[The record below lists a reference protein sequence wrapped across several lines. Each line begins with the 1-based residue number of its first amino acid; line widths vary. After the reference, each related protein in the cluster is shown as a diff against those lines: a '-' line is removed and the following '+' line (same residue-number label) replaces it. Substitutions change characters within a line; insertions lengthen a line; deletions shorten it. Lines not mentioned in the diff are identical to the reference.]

1 MEYKRHLLSGVNM
14 SDRIILIRIQG
25 LGSLLAQEQM
35 VFTSRGTLPYLNA
48 NGATLAGVVSNLGD
62 QFSSEIGFFES
73 MGSDP
78 TTSFSVIST
87 AETREALLGRRK
99 VPVLDSNGAPVVTS
113 TYIPPLITSVTIGVS
128 DTSGLFVGARIRIGT
143 IAWEVTNVVDG
154 YTIQADRIWGSP
166 RTPIPM
172 ILAGQEAVGMVLYD
186 LLLSTGSAEG
196 LPVVVS
202 TAEVTATSRSEEQV
216 IFRGQVTK
224 VGVDTSRGA
233 ANQITVQCGSLM
245 GYLRNAPFR
254 PPISTDTTLSAS
266 LASFDPLNVSGTQN
280 IRGLDATV
288 NTGVYGVPTWA
299 TEGEPV
305 DPDDQYKTSMRAWQ
319 VRDGGRGCVI
329 PYSTNYFSLGIQ
341 VEGQTATLPYA
352 TGGLGWLMV
361 FDSSYYTPNGGS
373 PLTDSMVDFAIP
385 YNNRAWWQSY
395 NVTAQSESAFV
406 CKSGTP
412 DYIMLLDLL
421 FGGVDDYIG
430 TYGWRSA
437 TEAAWLPYEAGVEV
451 ATDLVDLASL
461 EALLQ
466 GREDVFPNQNDGTP
480 EDPRFRVLPYD
491 AGSAKTVGDVLGL
504 ILKRLGGFVVYDRG
518 KLRFGSWAVNNP
530 TPTVVDDDALAE
542 PAISLDFDRTAC
554 LQSVEVELGVYRFR
568 NDSGSDARGTIKRAV
583 SNLDL
588 GAANIGKTTQMG
600 CFTSWNEGATVINNF
615 ILGSSWFAN
624 ANQAIVR
631 YSQPAARV
639 VVTYRDAEAD
649 LVVGE
654 TVAFSTAYL
663 PSATG
668 EMGVSQAVGIVIKA
682 NRSWKTPLTEY
693 TFLLFGYTQATA
705 GAVPLIAASARCV
718 GGVVGGNSIP
728 VEAVWFTRG
737 PSATGGAPASDVAA
751 FEQTALLAGNP
762 YVAVVLLDANGTD
775 VGGIIDLA
783 TPDVANSRLTFP
795 GAPFLGTTILAG
807 YVITLPEASG
817 IGVQGWD
824 AYQANAAGE
833 VLSDPDLSSPWVQ

>member
-1 MEYKRHLLSGVNM
+1 M

-25 LGSLLAQEQM
+25 LGSLLTNAQL
-35 VFTSRGTLPYLNA
+35 VFTSRGTLPYLDPA
-48 NGATLAGVVSNLGD
+48 ATLPGVVSNLGD

-99 VPVLDSNGAPVVTS
+99 VPVLDENSAPVVTT
-113 TYIPPLITSVTIGVS
+113 TYVPPLVRGVTIGVS
-128 DTSGLFVGARIRIGT
+128 STASMFVGQRIRIGF
-143 IAWEVTNVVDG
+143 IAWEVTKVVDG
-154 YTIQADRIWGSP
+154 TTIEADRIWGSP

-172 ILAGQEAVGMVLYD
+172 ILAGEEAVGMVVYD
-186 LLLSTGSAEG
+186 LLLSTGSVEG

-202 TAEVTATSRSEEQV
+202 TAEVTVTSRSEEEV

-224 VGVDTSRGA
+224 VGVETSRGA

-254 PPISTDTTLSAS
+254 PPIGSETILSAT
-266 LASFDPLNVSGTQN
+266 LDSFDPLILGVEAGIGSLQTK
-280 IRGLDATV
+280 T

-299 TEGEPV
+299 SEGEPV
-305 DPDDQYKTSMRAWQ
+305 DPDDVYKTSMRAWQ

-341 VEGQTATLPYA
+341 VEGQIATLPYA

-373 PLTDSMVDFAIP
+373 PLTDSMVNFAIP
-385 YNNRAWWQSY
+385 YNDRSRSQVY
-395 NVTAQSESAFV
+395 NVTAPSESAFV
-406 CKSGTP
+406 CKTSTP
-412 DYIMLLDLL
+412 SYIMLLDLL
-421 FGGVDDYIG
+421 FGTVDDYLG
-430 TYGWRSA
+430 TYGWRAA

-451 ATDLVDLASL
+451 PADLVDLASL

-466 GREDVFPNQNDGTP
+466 GRDDVFPNQNDGTP
-480 EDPRFRVLPYD
+480 EDPSFRVLPYD

-504 ILKRLGGFVVYDRG
+504 ILKRLGGFMVYDRG

-530 TPTVVDDDALAE
+530 TPTVVDDEALAE

-554 LQSVEVELGVYRFR
+554 LQTVEVEIGVYRFR
-568 NDSGSDARGTIKRAV
+568 NDSGSDARGTIKRPV

-588 GAANIGKTTQMG
+588 GAAGLGKTTQMG
-600 CFTSWNEGATVINNF
+600 CFTSWNEGGTVVNNF

-631 YSQPAARV
+631 YSQPAAKV
-639 VVTYRDAEAD
+639 VVTYRDAVAD

-668 EMGVSQAVGIVIKA
+668 EMGVSQAVGIVLKA
-682 NRSWKTPLTEY
+682 GRSWKTPTTEY

-705 GAVPLIAASARCV
+705 GAVPLIGASARCV
-718 GGVVGGNSIP
+718 GGTVGDSIP
-728 VEAVWFTRG
+728 VEPVWFTRG
-737 PSATGGAPASDVAA
+737 TSATGGAPTSDVEA
-751 FEQTALLAGNP
+751 FHQTALLAGTP
-762 YVAVVLLDANGTD
+762 YLAVVLLDNNGTE
-775 VGGIIDLA
+775 VGGGADLA
-783 TPDVANSRLTFP
+783 EPDVATSKLRFLGP
-795 GAPFLGTTILAG
+795 PFLGTTILPG
-807 YVITLPEASG
+807 YVITLATFP
-817 IGVQGWD
+817 QGWD
-824 AYQANAAGE
+824 ALQAASDGTVRGDAA
-833 VLSDPDLSSPWVQ
+833 LASPWVT

>member
-1 MEYKRHLLSGVNM
+1 M

-25 LGSLLAQEQM
+25 LGSLLSNDQM
-35 VFTSRGTLPYLNA
+35 VFTSRGTLPYLPA
-48 NGATLAGVVSNLGD
+48 FATLEGVVSNLGD

-113 TYIPPLITSVTIGVS
+113 TYVPPLVSGVTIGVS
-128 DTSGLFVGARIRIGT
+128 DTSSLFVGARIRIGT
-143 IAWEVTNVVDG
+143 IAWEVTNVVDAT
-154 YTIQADRIWGSP
+154 TIRATRIWGSP

-172 ILAGQEAVGMVLYD
+172 ILAGEEAVGMVVYD
-186 LLLSTGSAEG
+186 LLLSTGSVEG

-202 TAEVTATSRSEEQV
+202 TAEVTATSRSEEEV

-224 VGVDTSRGA
+224 VGVETSRGA

-254 PPISTDTTLSAS
+254 PPIGSDTTIGGSPEA
-266 LASFDPLNVSGTQN
+266 FDPLILGNAAGIGGLRTQ
-280 IRGLDATV
+280 T

-299 TEGEPV
+299 TEGAPV
-305 DPDDQYKTSMRAWQ
+305 DPDDAYKTSMRAWQ
-319 VRDGGRGCVI
+319 VRDGGRGLVI
-329 PYSTNYFSLGIQ
+329 PHNSGYYFFPPV
-341 VEGQTATLPYA
+341 VEGQTATMNFS

-361 FDSSYYTPNGGS
+361 FDSSYYTPNGGN
-373 PLTDSMVDFAIP
+373 PITMSMINYVEGYSERTPGGALF
-385 YNNRAWWQSY
+385 
-395 NVTAQSESAFV
+395 NVTAQSEGAFV
-406 CKSGTP
+406 CKTSTP
-412 DYIMLLDLL
+412 DYIMVLDLL
-421 FGGVDDYIG
+421 FGTVDDYLG
-430 TYGWRSA
+430 TYGWRAA

-451 ATDLVDLASL
+451 PTDLVDLASL

-466 GREDVFPNQNDGTP
+466 GRNDVFPNQNDGTP
-480 EDPRFRVLPYD
+480 EDPLFRVLPYD
-491 AGSAKTVGDVLGL
+491 AGNAKTVGDVLTL
-504 ILKRLGGFVVYDRG
+504 ILKRLGGFMVYDRG

-530 TPTVVDDDALAE
+530 IPTVVDDDALAE

-554 LQSVEVELGVYRFR
+554 LQTVEVELGVYRWR

-588 GAANIGKTTQMG
+588 GAAGLGKTTQMG

-639 VVTYRDAEAD
+639 VVTYRDAVAD

-705 GAVPLIAASARCV
+705 GAVPLISVAARCV
-718 GGVVGGNSIP
+718 GGVVGGNAVP

-737 PSATGGAPASDVAA
+737 TSATGGAPTSDVAA
-751 FEQTALLAGNP
+751 FQQVATLAGTPNL
-762 YVAVVLLDANGTD
+762 AVVLLDANGTE
-775 VGGIIDLA
+775 VGGGADLA
-783 TPDVANSRLTFP
+783 EPDVATSRLRFA
-795 GAPFLGTTILAG
+795 GAPFLGTTILPG
-807 YVITLPEASG
+807 YVITLAAAPSF
-817 IGVQGWD
+817 GVQGWD
-824 AYQANAAGE
+824 AYQADAAGE
-833 VLSDPDLSSPWVQ
+833 VLGDPDLSSPWVQ

>member
-1 MEYKRHLLSGVNM
+1 M

-25 LGSLLAQEQM
+25 LGSLLSNDQM
-35 VFTSRGTLPYLNA
+35 VFTSRGTLPYLPA
-48 NGATLAGVVSNLGD
+48 FATLPGVVSNLGD

-113 TYIPPLITSVTIGVS
+113 TYVPPLVSGVTIGVS
-128 DTSGLFVGARIRIGT
+128 DTSSMFVGQRIRIGT
-143 IAWEVTNVVDG
+143 IAWEVNSVLDG
-154 YTIQADRIWGSP
+154 TTIEATRIWGSP

-172 ILAGQEAVGMVLYD
+172 ILAGEEAVGMVVYD
-186 LLLSTGSAEG
+186 LLLSTGSVEG

-202 TAEVTATSRSEEQV
+202 TAEVTATSRSEEEV

-224 VGVDTSRGA
+224 VGVETSRGA

-254 PPISTDTTLSAS
+254 PPIGSDTILSAT
-266 LASFDPLNVSGTQN
+266 LDSFDPLILGVEAGIGSLQTK
-280 IRGLDATV
+280 T

-299 TEGEPV
+299 YPGGAE
-305 DPDDQYKTSMRAWQ
+305 DPADASKTSMRAWQ

-329 PYSTNYFSLGIQ
+329 PYNTNTFAIPIQ
-341 VEGQTATLPYA
+341 VEGQTAKLTFS

-361 FDSSYYTPNGGS
+361 FDSSFYTPNGGS
-373 PLTDSMVDFAIP
+373 PLTDSMVNYAIP
-385 YNNRAWWQSY
+385 YNDRSRGQVY
-395 NVTAQSESAFV
+395 NVTAPSESAFV
-406 CKSGTP
+406 CQTSTP

-421 FGGVDDYIG
+421 FGTVDDYLG
-430 TYGWRSA
+430 TYGWRAA
-437 TEAAWLPYEAGVEV
+437 TEAAWLPYDAAVEV
-451 ATDLVDLASL
+451 PTDLVDLASL

-466 GREDVFPNQNDGTP
+466 GREDVFPNTLDGTEEQP
-480 EDPRFRVLPYD
+480 LLRVLPYD
-491 AGSAKTVGDVLGL
+491 AGNAKTVGDVLTL
-504 ILKRLGGFVVYDRG
+504 ILKRLGGFMVYDRG

-530 TPTVVDDDALAE
+530 IPTVVDDEALAE

-554 LQSVEVELGVYRFR
+554 LQTVEVELGVYRFR

-588 GAANIGKTTQMG
+588 GAAGLGKTTQMG
-600 CFTSWNEGATVINNF
+600 CFTAWNEGATVVNNF

-639 VVTYRDAEAD
+639 VVTYRDAVAD

-668 EMGVSQAVGIVIKA
+668 EMGVAQAVGIVIKA

-693 TFLLFGYTQATA
+693 TLLLFGYTQATA
-705 GAVPLIAASARCV
+705 NAVPLIAASARCM

-728 VEAVWFTRG
+728 VYPTWFTRG
-737 PSATGGAPASDVAA
+737 TSATGGAPTSDVAA
-751 FEQTALLAGNP
+751 FEQVATLAGTP
-762 YVAVVLLDANGTD
+762 YVAVVLLDANGTE
-775 VGGIIDLA
+775 VGGAIDLA
-783 TPDVANSRLTFP
+783 TPDVTASSLNFA
-795 GAPFLGTTILAG
+795 GAPFLGTTILPD
-807 YVITLPEASG
+807 YVITIAPASG

-824 AYQANAAGE
+824 AYQADAAGE
-833 VLSDPDLSSPWVQ
+833 VQGKPIYSSPWVQ

>member
-1 MEYKRHLLSGVNM
+1 M

-25 LGSLLAQEQM
+25 LGSLLTGSQM

-48 NGATLAGVVSNLGD
+48 IATLPGVVSNLGD

-99 VPVLDSNGAPVVTS
+99 VPVLDSNGAPVVTTS
-113 TYIPPLITSVTIGVS
+113 YIPPLITSVQFGVS
-128 DTSGLFVGARIRIGT
+128 DTSSLFVGARIRIGT
-143 IAWEVTNVVDG
+143 IAWEVTNVVNG
-154 YTIQADRIWGSP
+154 TTIRARRIYGSP

-186 LLLSTGSAEG
+186 LLLSTGSVEG

-202 TAEVTATSRSEEQV
+202 TAEVTATSRSEEDV

-224 VGVDTSRGA
+224 VGVETSRGA

-254 PPISTDTTLSAS
+254 PPIGNDTILSAT
-266 LASFDPLNVSGTQN
+266 LDSFDPLILGRAAG
-280 IRGLDATV
+280 IGLLQTKI

-299 TEGEPV
+299 YPGAAV
-305 DPDDQYKTSMRAWQ
+305 DPDDASKTSMRAWQ

-329 PYSTNYFSLGIQ
+329 PYNTNPYALPIQ
-341 VEGQTATLPYA
+341 VEGQTAKLA
-352 TGGLGWLMV
+352 FSTGGLGWLMV
-361 FDSSYYTPNGGS
+361 FDSSFYTPNGGS
-373 PLTDSMVDFAIP
+373 PLTDSMVNFAVP
-385 YNNRAWWQSY
+385 YNDRSRDQTY
-395 NVTAQSESAFV
+395 NVTAPSESAFV
-406 CKSGTP
+406 CQTNTS
-412 DYIMLLDLL
+412 DYIMFLDLL
-421 FGGVDDYIG
+421 FGSVDDYLG

-451 ATDLVDLASL
+451 PSDLVDLASL

-466 GREDVFPNQNDGTP
+466 GRHDVFPNTSDGTEGEP
-480 EDPRFRVLPYD
+480 LLRVLPYD
-491 AGSAKTVGDVLGL
+491 AGSAKTVGDVLTL
-504 ILKRLGGFVVYDRG
+504 ILKRLGGFMVYDRG

-554 LQSVEVELGVYRFR
+554 LQTVEVELGVYRFR

-588 GAANIGKTTQMG
+588 GAAGLGKTTQMG
-600 CFTSWNEGATVINNF
+600 CFTAWNEGATVINNF

-639 VVTYRDAEAD
+639 VVTYRDAVAD

-682 NRSWKTPLTEY
+682 NRSWKTPVTEY

-705 GAVPLIAASARCV
+705 TAVPLISVAARCTGGLV
-718 GGVVGGNSIP
+718 GANSIP

-737 PSATGGAPASDVAA
+737 SSATGGAPTSDVAA
-751 FEQTALLAGNP
+751 FQQVATLAGTPNL
-762 YVAVVLLDANGTD
+762 AVMLLDANGTE
-775 VGGIIDLA
+775 VGGGADLA
-783 TPDVANSRLTFP
+783 EPDVANSRLRFA
-795 GAPFLGTTILAG
+795 GAPFLGTTILPG
-807 YVITLPEASG
+807 YVITLAPAPSF
-817 IGVQGWD
+817 GVQGWD
-824 AYQANAAGE
+824 AYQADAAGE
-833 VLSDPDLSSPWVQ
+833 VLRDPALSSPWVQ

>member
-1 MEYKRHLLSGVNM
+1 M

-25 LGSLLAQEQM
+25 LGSLNTNDQM
-35 VFTSRGTLPYLNA
+35 VFTSRGTLPYLPA
-48 NGATLAGVVSNLGD
+48 FATLEGVVSNLGD

-99 VPVLDSNGAPVVTS
+99 VPVLDDNSAPVVTT
-113 TYIPPLITSVTIGVS
+113 TYVPPLVSGVTIGVS
-128 DTSGLFVGARIRIGT
+128 STASMFVGQRIRIGF
-143 IAWEVTNVVDG
+143 IAWEVTKVVDG
-154 YTIQADRIWGSP
+154 TTIEADRIWGSP

-172 ILAGQEAVGMVLYD
+172 ILAGEEAVGMVVYD
-186 LLLSTGSAEG
+186 LLLSTGSVEG

-202 TAEVTATSRSEEQV
+202 TAEVTVTSRSEEEV

-224 VGVDTSRGA
+224 VGVETSRGA

-254 PPISTDTTLSAS
+254 PPIGFDTALSAS
-266 LASFDPLNVSGTQN
+266 LESFDPLIVSGPQRIN
-280 IRGLDATV
+280 GLETTI
-288 NTGVYGVPTWA
+288 NTGVYGVPTW
-299 TEGEPV
+299 TSEGAPV
-305 DPDDQYKTSMRAWQ
+305 DPADRYKTSMRAWQ

-329 PYSTNYFSLGIQ
+329 PYSTRYYSLGIQ
-341 VEGQTATLPYA
+341 IEGQMAKMPFATD
-352 TGGLGWLMV
+352 GDGWLMV

-373 PLTDSMVDFAIP
+373 PLTLSMVNYAVP
-385 YNNRAWWQSY
+385 YNDRSWWQNY
-395 NVTAQSESAFV
+395 NVTAASENAFV
-406 CKSGTP
+406 CKTSTP

-421 FGGVDDYIG
+421 FGTVDDYLG
-430 TYGWRSA
+430 TYGWRAA
-437 TEAAWLPYEAGVEV
+437 TEAAWLPYDTRVEGTNDV
-451 ATDLVDLASL
+451 LDLASL

-466 GREDVFPNQNDGTP
+466 GRHDVFPNTNDGTLEAP
-480 EDPRFRVLPYD
+480 LFRVLPYD

-504 ILKRLGGFVVYDRG
+504 ILKRLGGFMVYDRG

-530 TPTVVDDDALAE
+530 TPTVVDDEALAE

-554 LQSVEVELGVYRFR
+554 LQTVEVEIGVYRFR
-568 NDSGSDARGTIKRAV
+568 NDSGSDARGTIKRPV

-588 GAANIGKTTQMG
+588 GAAGLGKTTQMG
-600 CFTSWNEGATVINNF
+600 CFTSWNEGGTVVNNF

-631 YSQPAARV
+631 YSQPAAKV
-639 VVTYRDAEAD
+639 VVTYRDAVAD

-668 EMGVSQAVGIVIKA
+668 EMGVSQAVGIVLKA
-682 NRSWKTPLTEY
+682 GRSWKTPTTEY

-705 GAVPLIAASARCV
+705 GAVPLIGASARCV
-718 GGVVGGNSIP
+718 GGTVGDSIP
-728 VEAVWFTRG
+728 VEPVWFTRG
-737 PSATGGAPASDVAA
+737 TSATGGAPTSDVEA
-751 FEQTALLAGNP
+751 FHQTALLAGTP
-762 YVAVVLLDANGTD
+762 YLAVVLLDNNGTE
-775 VGGIIDLA
+775 VGGGADLA
-783 TPDVANSRLTFP
+783 EPDVATSKLRFLGP
-795 GAPFLGTTILAG
+795 PFLGTTILPG
-807 YVITLPEASG
+807 YVITLATFP
-817 IGVQGWD
+817 QGWD
-824 AYQANAAGE
+824 ALQAASDGTVRGDAA
-833 VLSDPDLSSPWVQ
+833 LASPWVT

>member
-1 MEYKRHLLSGVNM
+1 M

-25 LGSLLAQEQM
+25 LGSLLTNAQL
-35 VFTSRGTLPYLNA
+35 VFTSRGTLPYLDPA
-48 NGATLAGVVSNLGD
+48 ATLPGVVSNLGD

-99 VPVLDSNGAPVVTS
+99 VPVLDENSAPVVTT
-113 TYIPPLITSVTIGVS
+113 TYVPPLVRGVTIGVS
-128 DTSGLFVGARIRIGT
+128 STASMFVGQRIRIGF
-143 IAWEVTNVVDG
+143 IAWEVTKVVDG
-154 YTIQADRIWGSP
+154 TTIEADRIWGSP

-172 ILAGQEAVGMVLYD
+172 ILAGQEAVGMVVYD
-186 LLLSTGSAEG
+186 LLLSTGSVEG

-202 TAEVTATSRSEEQV
+202 TAEVTVTSRSEEEV

-224 VGVDTSRGA
+224 VGVETSRGA

-254 PPISTDTTLSAS
+254 PPIGSETILSAT
-266 LASFDPLNVSGTQN
+266 LDSFDPLILGVEAGIGSLQTK
-280 IRGLDATV
+280 T

-299 TEGEPV
+299 SEGEPV
-305 DPDDQYKTSMRAWQ
+305 DPDDVYKTSMRAWQ

-341 VEGQTATLPYA
+341 VEGQIATLPYA

-373 PLTDSMVDFAIP
+373 PLTDSMVNFAIP
-385 YNNRAWWQSY
+385 YNDRSRSQVY
-395 NVTAQSESAFV
+395 NVTAPSESAFV
-406 CKSGTP
+406 CKTSTP
-412 DYIMLLDLL
+412 SYIMLLDLL
-421 FGGVDDYIG
+421 FGTVDDYLG
-430 TYGWRSA
+430 TYGWRAA

-451 ATDLVDLASL
+451 PADLVDLASL

-466 GREDVFPNQNDGTP
+466 GRDDVFPNQNDGTP
-480 EDPRFRVLPYD
+480 EDPSFRVLPYD

-504 ILKRLGGFVVYDRG
+504 ILKRLGGFMVYDRG

-530 TPTVVDDDALAE
+530 TPTVVDDEALAE

-554 LQSVEVELGVYRFR
+554 LQTVEVEIGVYRFR
-568 NDSGSDARGTIKRAV
+568 NDSGSDARGTIKRPV

-588 GAANIGKTTQMG
+588 GAAGLGKTTQMG
-600 CFTSWNEGATVINNF
+600 CFTSWNEGGTVVNNF

-631 YSQPAARV
+631 YSQPAAKV
-639 VVTYRDAEAD
+639 VVTYRDAVAD

-668 EMGVSQAVGIVIKA
+668 EMGVSQAVGIVLKA
-682 NRSWKTPLTEY
+682 GRSWKTPTTEY

-705 GAVPLIAASARCV
+705 GAVPLIGASARCV
-718 GGVVGGNSIP
+718 GGTVGDSIP
-728 VEAVWFTRG
+728 VEPVWFTRG
-737 PSATGGAPASDVAA
+737 TSATGGAPTSDVEA
-751 FEQTALLAGNP
+751 FHQTALLAGTP
-762 YVAVVLLDANGTD
+762 YLAVVLLDNNGTE
-775 VGGIIDLA
+775 VGGGADLA
-783 TPDVANSRLTFP
+783 EPDVATSKLRFLGP
-795 GAPFLGTTILAG
+795 PFLGTTILPG
-807 YVITLPEASG
+807 YVITLATFP
-817 IGVQGWD
+817 QGWD
-824 AYQANAAGE
+824 ALQAASDGTVRGDAA
-833 VLSDPDLSSPWVQ
+833 LASPWVT

>member
-1 MEYKRHLLSGVNM
+1 MEHKWDLLSGVNM

-25 LGSLLAQEQM
+25 LGSLLSNDQM
-35 VFTSRGTLPYLNA
+35 VFTSRGTLPYLPA
-48 NGATLAGVVSNLGD
+48 FATLPGVVSNLGD

-99 VPVLDSNGAPVVTS
+99 VPVLDGDNAPVVTTS
-113 TYIPPLITSVTIGVS
+113 YIPPLITSVQFGVS
-128 DTSGLFVGARIRIGT
+128 DTSSMFVGQRVRIGS
-143 IAWEVTNVVDG
+143 IAWEVTNVVDA
-154 YTIQADRIWGSP
+154 YTIRATRIWGSP

-172 ILAGQEAVGMVLYD
+172 ILAGQEAVGMVVYD
-186 LLLSTGSAEG
+186 LLLSTGSVEG

-202 TAEVTATSRSEEQV
+202 TAEVTATSRSEEDV

-224 VGVDTSRGA
+224 VGVETSRGA

-245 GYLRNAPFR
+245 GYLRNTAFR
-254 PPISTDTTLSAS
+254 PPIGSDTILSAT
-266 LASFDPLNVSGTQN
+266 LDSFDPLILGAAAGIGSLETK
-280 IRGLDATV
+280 I

-299 TEGEPV
+299 SEGQPV
-305 DPDDQYKTSMRAWQ
+305 DPDDAYKTSMRAWQ

-341 VEGQTATLPYA
+341 VEGQTAKMPFA

-373 PLTDSMVDFAIP
+373 PLTDSMVNFAIP
-385 YNNRAWWQSY
+385 YNDRSRNQTY
-395 NVTAQSESAFV
+395 NVTAPSESAFV
-406 CKSGTP
+406 CKTDTP

-421 FGGVDDYIG
+421 FGTVDDYLG
-430 TYGWRSA
+430 TYGWRAA

-451 ATDLVDLASL
+451 PSDLVDLASL

-466 GREDVFPNQNDGTP
+466 GRNDVFPNQNDGTP
-480 EDPRFRVLPYD
+480 EDPLFRVLPYD
-491 AGSAKTVGDVLGL
+491 AGNAKTVGDVLGL
-504 ILKRLGGFVVYDRG
+504 ILKRLGGFMVYDRG

-588 GAANIGKTTQMG
+588 GAAGLGKTTQMG
-600 CFTSWNEGATVINNF
+600 CFTAWNEGATVVNNF

-639 VVTYRDAEAD
+639 VVTYRDAVAD

-693 TFLLFGYTQATA
+693 TLLLFGYTQATA
-705 GAVPLIAASARCV
+705 TAVPLISVAARCTGGLV
-718 GGVVGGNSIP
+718 GANSIP

-737 PSATGGAPASDVAA
+737 ASATGGAPTSDVAA
-751 FEQTALLAGNP
+751 FQQVATLAGVS
-762 YVAVVLLDANGTD
+762 YLVVVLLDANGTE
-775 VGGIIDLA
+775 VGGGADLA
-783 TPDVANSRLTFP
+783 EPDVANSRLRFL
-795 GAPFLGTTILAG
+795 GAPFLGTTILPG
-807 YVITLPEASG
+807 YVITLGSSG
-817 IGVQGWD
+817 GVQGWD
-824 AYQANAAGE
+824 ALQADAAGE
-833 VLSDPDLSSPWVQ
+833 VLGDPALSSPWVQ